1 MINIQQIRSAIDAT
15 LDRLQAKAEAAE
27 VQANL
32 GRMELEQRFKAQYEE
47 LVRAASELQK
57 KLENAGIDEET
68 IRTRLQ
74 GALDELRVQ
83 VALGEADTR
92 EALTKLRGE
101 IEKRIA
107 EFNAALDSVATD
119 AGDDEKDVEEAVGRY
134 VHRAANIEAELAARS
149 EESDR

>member
-68 IRTRLQ
+68 IRTRLK
-74 GALDELRVQ
+74 GALDELRVRVEIRRRLGIRAMHLWHEGIEDPNVVSILHKQ
-83 VALGEADTR
+83 V
-92 EALTKLRGE
+92 
-101 IEKRIA
+101 
-107 EFNAALDSVATD
+107 N
-119 AGDDEKDVEEAVGRY
+119 DV
-134 VHRAANIEAELAARS
+134 
-149 EESDR
+149 